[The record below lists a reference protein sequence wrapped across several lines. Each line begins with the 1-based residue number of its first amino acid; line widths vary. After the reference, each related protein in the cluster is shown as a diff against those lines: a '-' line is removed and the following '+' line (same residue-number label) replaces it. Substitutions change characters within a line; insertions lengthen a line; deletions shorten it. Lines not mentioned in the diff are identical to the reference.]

1 MVHQLVERVQEYVD
15 VLDINSGKEEEKQV
29 DKEKEWTVV
38 LLLDH
43 IRSRKHYIKL
53 LERWTRQLQL
63 FGMLLLGRS
72 ILVMLHGDKPKIKE
86 FCHLLKTV
94 KIDVDS
100 SGKKCKEKMMKV
112 LIETSSFS
120 SCVGLQG
127 FVVKNYESLEELS
140 AAFQDI
146 NMKELFQQISLVVE

>member
-1 MVHQLVERVQEYVD
+1 MSYWFLFNQEYVD

-72 ILVMLHGDKPKIKE
+72 ILVILHGDKPKIK
-86 FCHLLKTV
+86 V
-94 KIDVDS
+94 KATQS
-100 SGKKCKEKMMKV
+100 V
-112 LIETSSFS
+112 LYNTSAHF
-120 SCVGLQG
+120 GL
-127 FVVKNYESLEELS
+127 YR
-140 AAFQDI
+140 I
-146 NMKELFQQISLVVE
+146 